1 MCLLGA
7 CGEASVRK
15 DISYDERFGA
25 QTTLDVY
32 SPLNSSPRAGVML
45 VHGGGWREG
54 SKEQL
59 ATLARRLAEEGYV
72 AASINYRLGPEGAY
86 PRAVQDTR
94 CAFGFLR
101 AHAAE
106 LKVIPERIA
115 LIGHSAGG
123 HLVSLL
129 GVDTDTA
136 ATVPDCATGNGEKPA
151 AVISSAAPQALVDLS
166 WAPDV
171 QKFMGAPVDN
181 ALANYEEASPL
192 EHVGA
197 GEPPFLL
204 IHGNMDVYVPFSH
217 ATRMRDALRSAGN
230 DAQLMIL
237 RGGGHVLNPGT
248 STNSLNWEEYGLDS
262 QEAWLAVTDFLRRT
276 IGPSAP

>member
-1 MCLLGA
+1 
-7 CGEASVRK
+7 
-15 DISYDERFGA
+15 
-25 QTTLDVY
+25 
-32 SPLNSSPRAGVML
+32 ML

-59 ATLARRLAEEGYV
+59 ATFARRLAEEGYV

-136 ATVPDCATGNGEKPA
+136 ATAPDCTTGDGGKPA
-151 AVISSAAPQALVDLS
+151 AVIASAAPQALVDLS

-181 ALANYEEASPL
+181 ALAHYEEASPL

-204 IHGNMDVYVPFSH
+204 LHGNMDVYVPFSH
-217 ATRMRDALRSAGN
+217 ATRMRDALRGSGN
-230 DAQLMIL
+230 DVQLMIL